1 MMQAYRMDYAEILQ
15 SGPTIGRR
23 CGQPLSADGREM
35 VSVRIL
41 LDWAFGTE
49 KAQLDR
55 DEIGAS
61 SGGQGGG
68 RGAEAAI
75 AEQLA
80 LGKRYGEGVRVD
92 RSFGSTGPHHDA
104 EQVATVLRNAVPW
117 RLAVQVAELARA
129 GRTPQWDL
137 GPQRF
142 VPRNWGR
149 TNRFG
154 RLGKS
159 EALDIIEYR
168 SARRGRVRREVRWTP
183 VCIVPSARE
192 VGAARRAWLDWWGA
206 LLAVQ
211 AGLRGV
217 DLDLF
222 GVTDAMPPLEP
233 WKKGLD

>member
-1 MMQAYRMDYAEILQ
+1 MMQAYRMDYAEIPQ

-23 CGQPLSADGREM
+23 CGQPLAADGREM

-92 RSFGSTGPHHDA
+92 RSFGATGPHHDA

-149 TNRFG
+149 NNQFG
-154 RLGKS
+154 RLAKS
-159 EALDIIEYR
+159 EQLTVIEYR
-168 SARRGRVRREVRWTP
+168 ARRRGLVRRPVMWTP
-183 VCIVPSARE
+183 VDIVPSASQI
-192 VGAARRAWLDWWGA
+192 GAARRSWLDWWGV

-211 AGLRGV
+211 AGIRGA

-222 GVTDAMPPLEP
+222 LVTDAMPPLEP